1 VNDGP
6 AWLPP
11 PTAAEAAP
19 PPQPC
24 ASTADPLSRYRA
36 LQIVSILLIVGGL
49 ATTILVVALNLEL
62 QLAADGLDPTSLGRA
77 IGVLAGVVLG
87 GLAFVVGLV
96 MNAVRAVIVRRAL
109 PPTRY
114 RGPSIFV
121 LLLIA
126 TVISSIGVVG
136 AGADLIA
143 LQAGGELTVGG
154 TLLLLTIMQ
163 VGLALTA
170 GLFVIAPGAL
180 PGVRLLPERGG
191 ARSILLGLALA
202 VPAWLGATTLGLILT
217 RLLEL
222 FGREPEPGI
231 VDIAVARIDPTV
243 LVLALVLVGPVAEEL
258 FFRGVVFNAWMRE
271 YGTRAAI
278 ISSAALFAVIHANLE
293 SVDSLIASV
302 VTVVPALGVGV
313 ALALIY
319 RGTGSLAA
327 AMAMHAGFNAISVA
341 IALLVRA
348 GVLHIPLPT

>member
-6 AWLPP
+6 AWLAP

-19 PPQPC
+19 PSQPS
-24 ASTADPLSRYRA
+24 APAVDPLRRYRA

-49 ATTILVVALNLEL
+49 VTTTLVVALNLEL
-62 QLAADGLDPTSLGRA
+62 LLAAESLDPASLGRA
-77 IGVLAGVVLG
+77 IGVLAGVVVG

-96 MNAVRAVIVRRAL
+96 MNAVRAIIVRRAL

-121 LLLIA
+121 LLLIS
-126 TVISSIGVVG
+126 TIISSIGVVG
-136 AGADLIA
+136 ATGDLIA

-154 TLLLLTIMQ
+154 SLLLLTITQ
-163 VGLALTA
+163 IGLVVTA
-170 GLFVIAPGAL
+170 GLFVVAPEAL

-191 ARSILLGLALA
+191 GRSILLGLLLA
-202 VPAWLGATTLGLILT
+202 VPAWVGATTLGLILT

-222 FGREPEPGI
+222 LGRQPEPGI

-243 LVLALVLVGPVAEEL
+243 LILALVLVAPVAEEL
-258 FFRGVVFNAWMRE
+258 FFRGVVLNAWTRE
-271 YGTRAAI
+271 YGTRAGI
-278 ISSAALFAVIHANLE
+278 IGSAALFAAIHANLE
-293 SVDSLIASV
+293 SFDSLIASV
-302 VTVVPALGVGV
+302 VTVVPILGLGI

-319 RGTGSLAA
+319 RGTRTLAA
-327 AMAMHAGFNAISVA
+327 AMAMHAGFNAISVS

-348 GVLHIPLPT
+348 GVLDIPLPT

>member
-1 VNDGP
+1 MNDGP
-6 AWLPP
+6 SWPP
-11 PTAAEAAP
+11 GPTAESAA
-19 PPQPC
+19 
-24 ASTADPLSRYRA
+24 AAVDPLRRYRA

-49 ATTILVVALNLEL
+49 VTTTLVVALNLEL
-62 QLAADGLDPTSLGRA
+62 LLATESLGPASLGRA

-121 LLLIA
+121 MLLIA
-126 TVISSIGVVG
+126 TVISSIGAVW

-154 TLLLLTIMQ
+154 TLLLLTITQ
-163 VGLALTA
+163 IGLALTA
-170 GLFVIAPGAL
+170 GLFVVAPGAL
-180 PGVRLLPERGG
+180 AGVRVLPERGG
-191 ARSILLGLALA
+191 ARSMLGLALA

-231 VDIAVARIDPTV
+231 IDIAVARIDPTV
-243 LVLALVLVGPVAEEL
+243 LVLALVLVAPVAEEL

-271 YGTRAAI
+271 YGARAAVVG
-278 ISSAALFAVIHANLE
+278 SSALFAVIHANLE
-293 SVDSLIASV
+293 SVDALIASV
-302 VTVVPALGVGV
+302 VTVVPIFGLGI
-313 ALALIY
+313 ALALLY
-319 RGTGSLAA
+319 RGTRSLGA

-348 GVLHIPLPT
+348 GVLDITLPT

>member
-6 AWLPP
+6 SWPP
-11 PTAAEAAP
+11 GPTAESAA
-19 PPQPC
+19 
-24 ASTADPLSRYRA
+24 AAVDPLRRYRA

-49 ATTILVVALNLEL
+49 VTTTLVVALNLEL
-62 QLAADGLDPTSLGRA
+62 LLATESLDPASLGRA

-109 PPTRY
+109 PPTTRY

-121 LLLIA
+121 MLLIA
-126 TVISSIGVVG
+126 TVISSIGAVG

-154 TLLLLTIMQ
+154 TLLLLTITQ
-163 VGLALTA
+163 IGLALTA
-170 GLFVIAPGAL
+170 GLFVVAPGAL
-180 PGVRLLPERGG
+180 VGVRLLPERGG

-243 LVLALVLVGPVAEEL
+243 LVLALVLVAPVAEEL

-271 YGTRAAI
+271 FGARAAFAG
-278 ISSAALFAVIHANLE
+278 SSALFAVIHANLE
-293 SVDSLIASV
+293 SVDALIASV
-302 VTVVPALGVGV
+302 VTVVPIFGLGI
-313 ALALIY
+313 ALALLY
-319 RGTGSLAA
+319 RGTRSLAA

-348 GVLHIPLPT
+348 GVLGIPLPT